1 MSLIIDKIIAISKV
15 NQEIIDRIE
24 SAKGTEFV
32 TKKWN
37 KLAFTND
44 IKQSFSIDVQ
54 TETTEGQ

>member
-1 MSLIIDKIIAISKV
+1 MSLIDKIIAISKV

-24 SAKGTEFV
+24 SAKGTEVV